1 MQKVLIFLLLSLLYS
16 NNNIALFLKSIE
28 EAVQGLFHDAIH
40 AADEKYFRGLRIV
53 LGTFHESKRLK
64 GVDSFL
70 LRNYGPILWRSLR
83 CANARVRAQA
93 TMLFFDAFPLQG
105 SDASA
110 VESDVILQKQFD
122 LLSSLLKDGD
132 HRVRAAAASGVCH
145 ILREYWEALPT
156 QTTRQILS
164 YVVGTLGHDSNC
176 AVVRLAVVKGLGEVL
191 DQPLSHSVL
200 KSLLPL
206 ISDAL
211 HDKSLAVRVAF
222 IEILKKVTP
231 VRIMVCSFF
240 CI

>member
-1 MQKVLIFLLLSLLYS
+1 
-16 NNNIALFLKSIE
+16 
-28 EAVQGLFHDAIH
+28 
-40 AADEKYFRGLRIV
+40 
-53 LGTFHESKRLK
+53 
-64 GVDSFL
+64 
-70 LRNYGPILWRSLR
+70 
-83 CANARVRAQA
+83 
-93 TMLFFDAFPLQG
+93 MLFFDAFPLQG
-105 SDASA
+105 SDSSA

-122 LLSSLLKDGD
+122 LLSSLLKDAD

-222 IEILKKVTP
+222 IEILKKVTFAESISCFIRLRLV
-231 VRIMVCSFF
+231 VRCCHFLRLLLLVTRCVCRRVSSSALSQ
-240 CI
+240 CNSTTIN